1 MKKLLLTLILL
12 FAITS
17 VYAVD
22 ESVYDQV
29 INNGTV
35 IVPYGQAVPAT
46 QIIEA
51 TPVNPVAYAEVK
63 LEYELYNDTEYE
75 YTNFSYMDGNESKLG
90 AYKVE
95 KVVEKLRE
103 IQTQHL
109 VYENNVL
116 EAEVQNDTA
125 RFSRLDSYDIIQ
137 ELANDEF
144 MIGNRIYKTMVVEE
158 MVGNLTENVT
168 YVVKYSAS
176 ISDVDG
182 FQLREL
188 QRWTTDEFLN
198 ENLDANTEI
207 YRQSIINILE
217 LE

>member
-22 ESVYDQV
+22 ESAYDQV
-29 INNGTV
+29 IDNGTV

-46 QIIEA
+46 TIIEA
-51 TPVNPVAYAEVK
+51 TAVNPVAYAEVR

-75 YTNFSYMDGNESKLG
+75 YTNFSYMEDNVSKLG

-95 KVVEKLRE
+95 KIVEKLRE

-109 VYENNVL
+109 VYENNIL
-116 EAEVQNDTA
+116 EADILNDDA
-125 RFSRLDSYDIIQ
+125 RFNRPDNYDLIQ
-137 ELANDEF
+137 NLSNDQYF
-144 MIGNRIYKTMVVEE
+144 IGNRVYESII
-158 MVGNLTENVT
+158 NNNVS
-168 YVVKYSAS
+168 YVVKYVATNNN
-176 ISDVDG
+176 G
-182 FQLREL
+182 FELREL
-188 QRWTTDEFLN
+188 HRWEEDYFLA
-198 ENLDANTEI
+198 ETLDANTEV
-207 YRQSIINILE
+207 YKQSIINILG